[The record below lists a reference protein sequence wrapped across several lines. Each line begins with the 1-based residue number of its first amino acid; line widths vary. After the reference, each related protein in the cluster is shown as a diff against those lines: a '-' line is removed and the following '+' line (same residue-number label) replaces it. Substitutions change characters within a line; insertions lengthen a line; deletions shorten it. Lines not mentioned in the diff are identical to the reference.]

1 MIAEIVSV
9 NISSLQKMWWN
20 GQEILTGIH
29 KSAVDYSV
37 QVETL
42 SIVGDAQADLVNHG
56 GRDKAVYFYPSEH
69 FPFWAEILGKSQ
81 LHPGGLGENFTLKGV
96 LETDVFIGDTWR
108 VGTALVQITQPRS
121 PCYKLGIKYERPDLV
136 PRFLEAT
143 KPGFYAS
150 VLREGVVGAGDS
162 MELVSREQDQ
172 ITVSDVFR
180 LAVGFEPEVKLR
192 SAIGDYDLIP
202 EFWRKKVRAHGP
214 SAETVARAS

>member
-29 KSAVDYSV
+29 KSAVSHPV

-42 SIVGDAQADLVNHG
+42 SIVGDSQADLVNHG
-56 GRDKAVYFYPSEH
+56 GKDKAVYFYPSEH
-69 FPFWAEILGKSQ
+69 FPFWAEVLGKPQ
-81 LHPGGLGENFTLKGV
+81 LHPGDLGENFTSKGV

-121 PCYKLGIKYERPDLV
+121 PCYKLAIKHERADLV
-136 PRFLEAT
+136 TRFLEAT

-150 VLREGVVGAGDS
+150 VLREGVVRAGDS

-172 ITVSDVFR
+172 ITVADVFR

-192 SAIGDYDLIP
+192 SAIRDYDLIP

-214 SAETVARAS
+214 AVESIALAS